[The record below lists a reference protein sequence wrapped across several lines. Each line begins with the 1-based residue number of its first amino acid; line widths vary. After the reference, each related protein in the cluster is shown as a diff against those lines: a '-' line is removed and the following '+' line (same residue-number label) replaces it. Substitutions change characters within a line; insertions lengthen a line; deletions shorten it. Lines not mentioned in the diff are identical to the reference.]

1 MLTLQRPA
9 RGISPALSRRAPDRA
24 CCRNKCSHRVVSI
37 GDPADSDLEVY
48 PYGEA
53 LLPVVVKLIGFLGAL
68 WADFV
73 LEVLPE
79 GFIC

>member
-1 MLTLQRPA
+1 
-9 RGISPALSRRAPDRA
+9 
-24 CCRNKCSHRVVSI
+24 VVSI